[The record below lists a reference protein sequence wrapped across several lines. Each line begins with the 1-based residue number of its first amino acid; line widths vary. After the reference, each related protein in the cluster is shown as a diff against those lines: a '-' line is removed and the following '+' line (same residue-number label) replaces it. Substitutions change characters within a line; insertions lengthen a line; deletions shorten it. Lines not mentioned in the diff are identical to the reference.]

1 MCVYII
7 AMHVSS
13 SQLGREVKPDT
24 GHKKNKVCVWSFHLF
39 VSIQALL
46 VRLLACQY
54 QMTETALDVLR
65 HSRW

>member
-1 MCVYII
+1 
-7 AMHVSS
+7 MHVSS

-24 GHKKNKVCVWSFHLF
+24 GHKKTKSVSVGYNVSFHVL